1 MLAMIGHKPAPDDA
15 ATALAAIVRNRAVDD
30 EDAELLLDALGLN
43 GRELRMN
50 FAPQRFLEPRA
61 RRGAGCGEG
70 CATVQGYWRHRSRR
84 EATCRESRDA
94 YSAYNRQAAARKREG
109 G

>member
-1 MLAMIGHKPAPDDA
+1 MVGHKAAPAADA
-15 ATALAAIVRNRAVDD
+15 ARLAGIVRASARSP

-43 GRELRMN
+43 GRELRVN
-50 FAPQRFLEPRA
+50 FAPQRFLEPRG
-61 RRGAGCGEG
+61 RLGAGCGEG
-70 CATVQGYWRHRSRR
+70 CVTVQGYWRHRSRR

-94 YSAYNRQAAARKREG
+94 YSAYNRDAAARKREG

>member
-1 MLAMIGHKPAPDDA
+1 MVGQRPAPAADA
-15 ATALAAIVRNRAVDD
+15 ARLAGIVRASARDP

-43 GRELRMN
+43 GRELRVN
-50 FAPQRFLEPRA
+50 FAPQRFLDPRG
-61 RRGAGCGEG
+61 RLG
-70 CATVQGYWRHRSRR
+70 ATVQGYWRHRSRR